1 MSFPWEQVIYSG
13 DVEWRS
19 PGGTLVQF
27 EDSGNISVTGTTVTV
42 SQLIPGTRYH
52 FKVSAITPTGR
63 GAERSIFESTQYY
76 HGKVLGIKKMHHVD
90 GVLECFMCYIPCRK
104 AGILATSNDTSL

>member
-1 MSFPWEQVIYSG
+1 MSHLFKHWVQVTYSG

-27 EDSGNISVTGTTVTV
+27 GDSGNMSVAGTTVTV
-42 SQLIPGTRYH
+42 SPLIPGTRYH

-63 GAERSIFESTQYY
+63 GAEKSVFNSTRNYS
-76 HGKVLGIKKMHHVD
+76 GKVHQVQIQGEGFLG
-90 GVLECFMCYIPCRK
+90 C
-104 AGILATSNDTSL
+104 

>member
-1 MSFPWEQVIYSG
+1 MSFPWEQVTYYG

-42 SQLIPGTRYH
+42 SPLIPRTRYH

-63 GAERSIFESTQYY
+63 GAERSVIESTQNYS
-76 HGKVLGIKKMHHVD
+76 GKVHNTLVY
-90 GVLECFMCYIPCRK
+90 V
-104 AGILATSNDTSL
+104 